1 MEFVGSKPYVVT
13 LRAPSLCQ
21 PLAVFGVLS
30 KGPMDSPDKEKRDT
44 EMESQAAHS
53 GSFGTQSGTQRF
65 LGFSGFACLL
75 SRDNAGDNLHGGSD
89 SPAET
94 DRDGSD
100 WTWSLVQN
108 NAGDGHHRRQCSK
121 ESTGRA

>member
-1 MEFVGSKPYVVT
+1 MKFVGSKPNIVT
-13 LRAPSLCQ
+13 LRAPSICQ
-21 PLAVFGVLS
+21 PLAIFSVLG
-30 KGPMDSPDKEKRDT
+30 KCPMDPSDKKKRDT

-53 GSFGTQSGTQRF
+53 GSFGAQSGTQRL
-65 LGFSGFACLL
+65 LGVIWFSCPL
-75 SRDNAGDNLHGGSD
+75 SRDDAGDNLHGGSD

-100 WTWSLVQN
+100 WTRGLVQN
-108 NAGDGHHRRQCSK
+108 NAGDGHDRCQRSE